1 MDELPRSNESRRER
15 MLEALKRATT
25 LKEELRKKYGEFDID
40 SSIEESRRERL
51 EELER
56 NLDLADEGKNSVA
69 YD

>member
-1 MDELPRSNESRRER
+1 